1 MMQNIKLK
9 KILEKKE
16 LFWKS
21 SLHFVGG
28 LPYIIVFIIS
38 LIFYNRMGK
47 SNSIITISTSLFFI
61 PLIIRPILGNIVTNL
76 MTKRFWLL
84 SMELILSISMLFES
98 LIIKNKEW
106 FTLSLFIF
114 FIATTATVVH
124 DIAVSRFHKDNSPHK
139 ITLAFNGYTLFIFL
153 SVVFAFG
160 IGLMYVG
167 NLEVLLRN
175 VKYSWVHLF
184 RFFSIIFFLFFLYH
198 LFILPHYNKNIS
210 SNITQLSNLTITRRW
225 INETKSII
233 SNISKNLP
241 TLFILF
247 FLLIPQGMFF
257 RIALLFFIDSGS
269 NGGLG
274 LSPQEVALSQGTL
287 GAFAML
293 YGSLIGMNKIKKN
306 GITHSLW
313 TMVLAITLP
322 KLLYIYL
329 SYKLSLT
336 FPVINLFVIIE
347 QLGLGYGIIAYI
359 YLLFSLSVGTNPTF
373 RFSIGIAIAALSL
386 MLSGVF
392 TGFLQEYLGYRHF
405 FVIVSI
411 ISCLP
416 IIATGYIKKKKLL

>member
-1 MMQNIKLK
+1 
-9 KILEKKE
+9 
-16 LFWKS
+16 
-21 SLHFVGG
+21 
-28 LPYIIVFIIS
+28 
-38 LIFYNRMGK
+38 
-47 SNSIITISTSLFFI
+47 
-61 PLIIRPILGNIVTNL
+61 
-76 MTKRFWLL
+76 
-84 SMELILSISMLFES
+84 
-98 LIIKNKEW
+98 
-106 FTLSLFIF
+106 
-114 FIATTATVVH
+114 
-124 DIAVSRFHKDNSPHK
+124 
-139 ITLAFNGYTLFIFL
+139 
-153 SVVFAFG
+153 
-160 IGLMYVG
+160 
-167 NLEVLLRN
+167 
-175 VKYSWVHLF
+175 
-184 RFFSIIFFLFFLYH
+184 
-198 LFILPHYNKNIS
+198 
-210 SNITQLSNLTITRRW
+210 
-225 INETKSII
+225 
-233 SNISKNLP
+233 
-241 TLFILF
+241 
-247 FLLIPQGMFF
+247 MFF

-392 TGFLQEYLGYRHF
+392 TGFLQELSLIH
-405 FVIVSI
+405 
-411 ISCLP
+411 ISEP
-416 IIATGYIKKKKLL
+416 TRPY